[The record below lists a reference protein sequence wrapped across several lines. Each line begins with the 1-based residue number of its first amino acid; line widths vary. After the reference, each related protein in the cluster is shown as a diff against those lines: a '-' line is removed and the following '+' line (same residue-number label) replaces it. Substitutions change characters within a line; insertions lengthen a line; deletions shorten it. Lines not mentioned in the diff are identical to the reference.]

1 MTFNRTFQG
10 LLHDAQVVPVWFRAR
25 LSRPFAMA
33 ITLILLSGSGFPRMG
48 LPGMGFPGMG
58 LCQVSIAKD
67 AANAN
72 PDAMAVRISLL
83 IERLADPN
91 YSSRINAQAEL
102 ERIGVVALD
111 QLHSASFHADPQIA
125 AIARYIVQSNQ
136 FTWAWETDTQSVR
149 KILLNYGS
157 SQHADKSAYIDQ
169 LQRLEHDEG
178 FAALCRLVRYET
190 QSGLAKRAALIL
202 MRSKPVVD
210 QSTEARKESLYRSIV
225 GGQSTAS
232 KWVLKYAS
240 SSVSFDL
247 DGWRKTLEEE
257 LSLLQ
262 RNAGETSLEL
272 VADLH
277 RWVIEQ
283 ISETPELRDQ
293 ALSMGR
299 SLLTLGKSVPTLDS
313 MIGNRTNQANEFAQW
328 ALKVKLP
335 ELVQEQHAK
344 LPQST
349 LTREFLF
356 GYLLAESFMLQGKE
370 ELANK
375 VARSSLRQ
383 IACDE
388 NGDERKPSD
397 RASRDPIRSALDL
410 AFERRNLGD
419 LERRAYLADLLKERG
434 QFAWAES
441 EYKLAIFKD
450 ENYQLKKNKPKSTKQ
465 GPDNEPNVEGKKD
478 EGAELDAKNPANL
491 PFDLTLDATVVVMW
505 KLAEM
510 LQSQSRHDEAANALE
525 PFVERFNNE
534 PMFKRQLTESSRLS
548 DSLMSSYHLYRGDE
562 AREESEMDKAKEYYW
577 NSIGH
582 SSDNVDALI
591 GLYKISM
598 SEKEQAKR
606 LATLREIIS
615 EIRGEIRETSE
626 ALKTS
631 GSLEHSFYVSKMAN
645 HCNTLAWVVA
655 NTEGSK
661 EEALFL
667 SRKACALSPESA
679 EYLDTL
685 AHCYAAMGKYQDA
698 VQQQRRAVE
707 IKPHHPELKKALY
720 HFETKLHES
729 K

>member
-1 MTFNRTFQG
+1 MTFDMTLRG
-10 LLHDAQVVPVWFRAR
+10 LMHDATITAIWFRAR
-25 LSRPFAMA
+25 LTHRIA
-33 ITLILLSGSGFPRMG
+33 IALTLLLLSGSGLSGVG
-48 LPGMGFPGMG
+48 LS
-58 LCQVSIAKD
+58 QVSKPKESS
-67 AANAN
+67 NAN
-72 PDAMAVRISLL
+72 TDSMAVRISQL

-111 QLHSASFHADPQIA
+111 QLHSASFHPDPQIA

-202 MRSKPVVD
+202 MRSKPIVE
-210 QSTEARKESLYRSIV
+210 QSAETRKESLHNSIV

-232 KWVLKYAS
+232 RWVLKYAS
-240 SSVSFDL
+240 SSIPFDL
-247 DGWRKTLEEE
+247 DWWRKTLEEE

-262 RNAGETSLEL
+262 KNTGETSLDL
-272 VADLH
+272 VADLN

-283 ISETPELRDQ
+283 ISETPDLRDQ

-335 ELVQEQHAK
+335 ELVQEQHSK

-356 GYLLAESFMLQGKE
+356 GYLLAESFMLQGKT

-375 VARSSLRQ
+375 VAQSSLRQ
-383 IACDE
+383 VACDE
-388 NGDERKPSD
+388 LGDERKRND
-397 RASRDPIRSALDL
+397 LGSRDPIRNALDL
-410 AFERRNLGD
+410 AFERRNVGD

-441 EYKLAIFKD
+441 EYMLAIYKN
-450 ENYQLKKNKPKSTKQ
+450 ENYQLKKTKPKSTNQ
-465 GPDNEPNVEGKKD
+465 DPDSEPNVDGKKD
-478 EGAELDAKNPANL
+478 EGVEFDAKNPANA
-491 PFDLTLDATVVVMW
+491 PFDLTLNATIVVMW
-505 KLAEM
+505 KLSEM
-510 LQSQSRHDEAANALE
+510 LQSQSRHIEAANVLE

-534 PMFKRQLTESSRLS
+534 PMFKRQLTEGSRLS
-548 DSLMSSYHLYRGDE
+548 DNLMSSYHLYRGDE
-562 AREESEMDKAKEYYW
+562 AREEGEMEKAKEHYW

-606 LATLREIIS
+606 LAKLKEIIS
-615 EIRGEIRETSE
+615 EIRVEIRETSE

-631 GSLEHSFYVSKMAN
+631 SSMEHSFYISKLAN

-667 SRKACALSPESA
+667 SRKACTLNPESA

-720 HFETKLHES
+720 HFETKLRDS